1 MSVFKLIRPIQQKK
15 MVNYEHRLG
24 RQNMDRRQKEKSFLY
39 DLRHPLTFMFD
50 IERNKTD
57 YLDELVVVRPIVLF
71 FSFLSCIFF
80 YQKKYDDLCYHD
92 GTNTVDI
99 RR

>member
-1 MSVFKLIRPIQQKK
+1 
-15 MVNYEHRLG
+15 
-24 RQNMDRRQKEKSFLY
+24 MDG
-39 DLRHPLTFMFD
+39 
-50 IERNKTD
+50 N
-57 YLDELVVVRPIVLF
+57 DEVVVRPIVLF
-71 FSFLSCIFF
+71 FFFSFSYFF